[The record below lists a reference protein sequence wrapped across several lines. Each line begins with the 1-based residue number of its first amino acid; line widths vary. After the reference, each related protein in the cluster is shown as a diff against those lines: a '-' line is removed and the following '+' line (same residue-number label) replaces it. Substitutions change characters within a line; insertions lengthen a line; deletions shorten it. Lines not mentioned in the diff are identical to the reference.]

1 MFLDL
6 IVNYLSSIFIKKKC
20 HIARCKFKETM
31 SIDSLSKFFVP
42 LYLKKKSFKILKRW
56 SNEDETDDQKYASEL
71 PSLKRK

>member
-1 MFLDL
+1 
-6 IVNYLSSIFIKKKC
+6 
-20 HIARCKFKETM
+20 M